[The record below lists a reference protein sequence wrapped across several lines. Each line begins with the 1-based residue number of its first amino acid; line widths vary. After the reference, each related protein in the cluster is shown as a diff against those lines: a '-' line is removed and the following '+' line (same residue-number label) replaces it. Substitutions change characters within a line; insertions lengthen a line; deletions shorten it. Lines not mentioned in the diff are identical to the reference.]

1 MPTVASSSLMV
12 SSNPVRMAQFS
23 YQLVTGCISDII
35 PLSIR
40 IQRNNRDTDAVRE
53 LVTLFM
59 NRLYQARDAYYQ
71 SVTIGVL
78 QVSIHYD
85 KFCTLKPNFNTFL
98 HCCVLVFRI
107 QRFLNVYSAFTGL
120 QWVISDNWVR

>member
-1 MPTVASSSLMV
+1 MAHFLLYRTVFPHMPTVASSSLMV

-23 YQLVTGCISDII
+23 YQLVTGCVSDII

-59 NRLYQARDAYYQ
+59 NRLHQARDAYYQ

-78 QVSIHYD
+78 QVMSHRRCL
-85 KFCTLKPNFNTFL
+85 FCLFGADLFSFYRVAMGYL
-98 HCCVLVFRI
+98 
-107 QRFLNVYSAFTGL
+107 
-120 QWVISDNWVR
+120 